1 LGVNEPSLDHS
12 MRVRPFAETR
22 LHCLPSMAVMSPIPI
37 CWVRVVSIRQQ
48 QNPAVFVLTHR
59 VKMLL
64 RRLLAVYI
72 GIGDGIVFSAPPRGY
87 DLRRNLDHQELRFRL
102 EPLYPPGANRMRQP
116 TEARQTKSVLGFC
129 RGSQETPS
137 ASARFACL
145 AKSRASTSIAC
156 RELPTELIIPLCKRS
171 CVSRPAL
178 RPLSVARSRL
188 TRIMDGRILPLHS
201 KEGLPLR

>member
-1 LGVNEPSLDHS
+1 MGVNEPSLDHS

-72 GIGDGIVFSAPPRGY
+72 GIGDGIVFSAPPR
-87 DLRRNLDHQELRFRL
+87 DMICAE
-102 EPLYPPGANRMRQP
+102 
-116 TEARQTKSVLGFC
+116 
-129 RGSQETPS
+129 
-137 ASARFACL
+137 
-145 AKSRASTSIAC
+145 I
-156 RELPTELIIPLCKRS
+156 LIIKNSGSGWSRYIHRAPTG
-171 CVSRPAL
+171 CVSQPRHDKRNQYLVSAEVRRRRPRHLHDLPAL
-178 RPLSVARSRL
+178 RSPARVLLSPAASCRQS
-188 TRIMDGRILPLHS
+188 
-201 KEGLPLR
+201 